1 MRLRSY
7 LSSRASAA
15 NYWSGTGRGHNSQVS
30 SKPIKVLHIIN
41 DLSVGGAEITLYK
54 LLSEMDEERFSF
66 AVVSLK
72 NRGKL
77 RERIEALGVPVYTA
91 RMSHAV
97 PTPASIWRL
106 IRLVRRLKPDVIQGW
121 MSHGNLASQL
131 TAAFT
136 RGRATVLWNIR
147 QSLYSLDYEKRIT
160 AMAIKLG
167 ARISTKPTGIIYNSR
182 IGAAQHAAIGY
193 SLEKALVIHN
203 GFDTNIFT
211 PSRVARHSVRSELG
225 VAQNTDLIGLMG
237 RYHELK
243 DHPNFLRAAAL
254 LREKNPDV
262 QFVLAGREINWDNQ
276 SLREL
281 IQELGLVE
289 RVHLLGERQ
298 DMPRLTAALDVAV
311 SASFGEGFPNVI
323 GEAMACGVPCVVTDV
338 SDLPWI
344 VGGTGRVVPPRD
356 PAAMAQAFVEMIEL
370 GIDGREELGSAARAR
385 VMEHFCLDSVVA
397 QYEAL
402 YENAAARKEIGRF
415 IRDVRYRRFPERVPS
430 NTLRKEA
437 ITGAS
442 NGRPSRSSKPKW

>member
-1 MRLRSY
+1 
-7 LSSRASAA
+7 
-15 NYWSGTGRGHNSQVS
+15 
-30 SKPIKVLHIIN
+30 LHIIN

-54 LLSEMDEERFSF
+54 LLSEMDEVRFSF

-91 RMSHAV
+91 AMSQAV
-97 PTPASIWRL
+97 PAPLSIWRL
-106 IRLVRRLKPDVIQGW
+106 IRLVRRLMPDVIQGW
-121 MSHGNLASQL
+121 MSHGNLMSQL
-131 TAAFT
+131 TAAFAP
-136 RGRATVLWNIR
+136 GRVAVLWNIR
-147 QSLYSLDYEKRIT
+147 QSLYSLDYEKRMT

-182 IGAAQHAAIGY
+182 VGAAQHAAIGY

-203 GFDTNIFT
+203 GFDTELFT
-211 PSRVARHSVRSELG
+211 PSGVARHSVRSELG
-225 VAQNTDLIGLMG
+225 VAQNTILIGLIG
-237 RYHELK
+237 RYHALK

-254 LREKNPDV
+254 LREKISDV

-276 SLREL
+276 PLREL

-298 DMPRLTAALDVAV
+298 DMPRITAALDLAV

-356 PAAMAQAFVEMIEL
+356 AAALAQAFVEMVEL
-370 GIDGREELGSAARAR
+370 GVDGREELGAAARER
-385 VMEHFCLDSVVA
+385 IMERFGLDSMVT

-402 YENAAARKEIGRF
+402 YENAATRKEIGRF
-415 IRDVRYRRFPERVPS
+415 IKDVRHQRSLEQVSSDTPAGCRY
-430 NTLRKEA
+430 
-437 ITGAS
+437 GAA
-442 NGRPSRSSKPKW
+442 NVRRSSSSRAKR

>member
-1 MRLRSY
+1 MGLRSY

-15 NYWSGTGRGHNSQVS
+15 GNWSGTSKGDNSQATS
-30 SKPIKVLHIIN
+30 NPIKVLHIIN

-54 LLSEMDEERFSF
+54 LLSEMDEARFSF

-77 RERIEALGVPVYTA
+77 RERIEALGIPVYTA
-91 RMSHAV
+91 AMSHAV
-97 PTPASIWRL
+97 PTPSSIWRL

-121 MSHGNLASQL
+121 MSHGNLMSQL
-131 TAAFT
+131 TAAFAP
-136 RGRATVLWNIR
+136 RRVAVLWNIR

-160 AMAIKLG
+160 AVAIKLG
-167 ARISTKPTGIIYNSR
+167 ARISSKPTGIVYNSR

-203 GFDTNIFT
+203 GFDTELFT
-211 PSRVARHSVRSELG
+211 PSGVARHSVRSELG
-225 VAQNTDLIGLMG
+225 VAQNTVLIGLMG
-237 RYHELK
+237 RYHGLK

-254 LREKNPDV
+254 LREKNSDV

-276 SLREL
+276 LLREL

-298 DMPRLTAALDVAV
+298 DMPRITAALDVAV

-356 PAAMAQAFVEMIEL
+356 AAAMAQALVEMIEL
-370 GIDGREELGSAARAR
+370 GVDGREELGAAARAR
-385 VMEHFCLDSVVA
+385 IMEHFCLDSVVT

-402 YENAAARKEIGRF
+402 YENAATRKGIGRF
-415 IRDVRYRRFPERVPS
+415 IKDVRYHRSLEQVSSDTHRQDV
-430 NTLRKEA
+430 
-437 ITGAS
+437 ITGAA
-442 NGRPSRSSKPKW
+442 NVRRSRSSRPKW